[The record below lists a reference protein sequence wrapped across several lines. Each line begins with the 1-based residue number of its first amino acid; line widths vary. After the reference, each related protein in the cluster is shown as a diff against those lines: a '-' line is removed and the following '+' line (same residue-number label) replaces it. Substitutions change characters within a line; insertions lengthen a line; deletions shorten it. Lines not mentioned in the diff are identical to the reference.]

1 MIPVQN
7 SSRFGATR
15 MAPFKFVPQA
25 ILCALLSFISLFLL
39 SCGGA
44 GGVGSGGTGGFSSGG
59 TQIGA
64 ITGFGSVIVEG
75 RTYAES
81 NTTYL
86 NGKNPASPLS
96 VSSSATRLGMQVEL
110 KFDNSSANE
119 LAQTVYIRPNIIGTI
134 ESLGA
139 DSLVVAGQ
147 LVRLQQAP
155 AQATVFDGFASLAS
169 LAPGSAVEIHG
180 TRNAA
185 EELLATRIELLS
197 STASAETRLTGRI
210 SAITTLGTGAL
221 RLSVG
226 NVGII
231 VDNKTNLSLASSL
244 VTASSTSSISASAL
258 AVGQRISAYATTAIS
273 ASVVTANAV
282 QVESAPADSNAPL
295 RVGGVVRELGAS
307 SGRFSIGRV
316 DIDASQA
323 SFVGGTIGDIA
334 AGKAL
339 RVVGTISTSTNTS
352 PVLKASE
359 VKFLSVSDDIKIEL
373 LGSISDFVDRS
384 SFKIRNSVVDA
395 SSLGA
400 QFVGGAVT
408 DLDNDVLVKVE
419 GALVGN
425 QVQVTRLS
433 FVSTDDSRYRAF
445 VGTVSSYLAGPGTFV
460 LLGSQPV
467 NAQLQATTRYKTSGG
482 GTASQS
488 DLANGVQATIRG
500 NFEKGVF
507 LVSEVELVKV
517 NVPKLVKTRGG
528 AYEIDLANK
537 TLKVNGLQV
546 KWDSKTEIDGD
557 LLGIKAGQVVE
568 VEGNLSEA
576 FVLAVKLKVIKP

>member
-1 MIPVQN
+1 MNSVQIPSRSGAI
-7 SSRFGATR
+7 SST
-15 MAPFKFVPQA
+15 PFKFARHAFVGV
-25 ILCALLSFISLFLL
+25 LLSLISLLLL

-44 GGVGSGGTGGFSSGG
+44 GGVGSGGTGGFSGG

-75 RTYAES
+75 RTYTEG
-81 NTTYL
+81 NTIYL
-86 NGKNPASPLS
+86 NGKNPASPIS

-110 KFDNSSANE
+110 KFDNTSANE
-119 LAQTVYIRPNIIGTI
+119 LAQTVYIRPNVIGTI

-139 DSLVVAGQ
+139 DTLVVAGQ
-147 LVRLQQAP
+147 MIRLQQAP
-155 AQATVFDGFASLAS
+155 AQATVFDGFASLSS
-169 LAPGSAVEIHG
+169 LAIGNALEIHG

-185 EELLATRIELLS
+185 EELLATRIELRS
-197 STASAETRLTGRI
+197 STASTETRLTGRI
-210 SAITTLGTGAL
+210 SAITTPSVGVL

-226 NVGII
+226 NVGIV
-231 VDNKTNLSLASSL
+231 VDSKTNLSLASSL
-244 VTASSTSSISASAL
+244 TSSSSTSSISASAL
-258 AVGQRISAYATTAIS
+258 AVGQRISAYAATPIS
-273 ASVVTANAV
+273 AAVVTANAV

-295 RVGGVVRELGAS
+295 RIGGVVSEIGTS
-307 SGRFSIGRV
+307 PGRFTIGRI

-323 SFVGGTIGDIA
+323 SFVGGTIGNLA
-334 AGKAL
+334 TGKPL
-339 RVVGTISTSTNTS
+339 RVLGTISTSANTS
-352 PVLKASE
+352 PILKASE

-373 LGSISDFVDRS
+373 LGSISDFVDKS

-395 SSLGA
+395 SSLST
-400 QFVGGAVT
+400 QFMDGIAT

-419 GALVGN
+419 GTLVGN

-433 FVSTDDSRYRAF
+433 FVNTDDGRYRAF
-445 VGTVSSYLAGPGTFV
+445 VGNVSSYLAGPGTFNV
-460 LLGSQPV
+460 QSSRLV

-500 NFEKGVF
+500 NFDKGVF

-517 NVPKLVKTRGG
+517 NVPRLVKTKGG
-528 AYEIDLANK
+528 AYEIDLPNK
-537 TLKVNGLQV
+537 TLKVNGLLV
-546 KWDSKTEIDGD
+546 KWDSNTEIDGD
-557 LLGIKAGQVVE
+557 LPGLKAGQVVE
-568 VEGNLSEA
+568 VEGNVSGA